1 MSNNEHELYINDST
15 IKDWNNCLR
24 EVHKL
29 KLEQSMI
36 IDGTEFM
43 QSDKGLIPNWLLPG
57 TVH

>member
-1 MSNNEHELYINDST
+1 
-15 IKDWNNCLR
+15 
-24 EVHKL
+24 VHKL

>member
-43 QSDKGLIPNWLLPG
+43 QSDKGLIPN
-57 TVH
+57 